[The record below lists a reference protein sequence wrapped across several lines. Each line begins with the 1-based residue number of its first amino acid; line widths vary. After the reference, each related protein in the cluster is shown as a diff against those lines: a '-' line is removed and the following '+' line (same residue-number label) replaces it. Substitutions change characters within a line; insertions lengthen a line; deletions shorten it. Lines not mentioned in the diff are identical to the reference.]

1 MSERIEEPKRRKIR
15 QKDWENIA
23 SFIKKELD
31 HRKTAMYRKDHE
43 TIWKEVDRQ
52 LKMQPMQRF
61 NQHGGLMPP
70 TWNSAFELGELSKAS
85 EIISADVMRITFPQ
99 ERDWFE
105 AHVEIPPKVNEET
118 GEQQIDEE
126 TQIRVDG
133 LLKALM
139 GQQQNDFG
147 FQLSVEC
154 SVKEALHHGSYVAEV
169 LWDQEMEVQDGAKVR
184 KIAAPTW
191 VPHSMWNCYP
201 DMSPRVIG
209 TSMFYRGSMI
219 IVSYLP
225 LYKLKQMKGEGW
237 MQSQFEKIPKN
248 KPSKSESPTRHD
260 DSELKDVELATY
272 YGDIVIERGDGDI
285 YLPNSK
291 AKIANGVIV
300 YWESNELPYPSII
313 FGGYEKQDIRDPY
326 FTSPL
331 IKNSPIQKLA
341 SVLANKYVDAVAL
354 KTEPPITYDGND
366 PYMVQN
372 DGPIIAPG
380 VKTASKSSNAFQ
392 QIEIGDPTYALQGL
406 ELCFRQLQTGTG
418 VSDVRSAVP
427 TADRQTAFEV
437 NKVAQ
442 AGEVRTVDFIKKLNR
457 NLQTFLYMQHALNI
471 KYLKEYSFYNEDM
484 RSQDFVRVTKQ
495 TIKEAEVAHFDVV
508 GARGILGEEQRTEK
522 MGAITAFASQ
532 NPLFAPLLKPQD
544 LLLEAYRDAGV
555 KNPERFVNQD
565 QGSVPKAQVDQMVQE
580 ATAPVQEELAKCQE
594 ELAKAKQGEQAKVIE
609 AQVKAQTEEAKIQDM
624 AMRFQLE
631 EKKVLLSHQAEM
643 EKIRLSHQAKL
654 IEIQAQAVIQDKQ
667 AELQHEQM
675 ASEGVQTL
683 EQADKRSKEQ
693 DKKNTEALKA
703 IREALKETEEKLSNK
718 VVSIEEAVKKKKK
731 MKITAPSG
739 RVFNVEDS

>member
-1 MSERIEEPKRRKIR
+1 MAEYKEPKTRKIR
-15 QKDWENIA
+15 QKDWDSI
-23 SFIKKELD
+23 SLFIKKELD
-31 HRKTAMYRKDHE
+31 HRKDSQYRKDHE

-52 LKMQPMQRF
+52 LKMEPMKRISQSG
-61 NQHGGLMPP
+61 QEMPAS
-70 TWNSAFELGELSKAS
+70 WNSAFELGELSKAS

-105 AHVEIPPKVNEET
+105 CHVEIPQQTNEET
-118 GEQQIDEE
+118 GEPVIDEE

-139 GQQQNDFG
+139 GQQQMDFG
-147 FQLSVEC
+147 FQLSIEC
-154 SVKEALHHGSYVAEV
+154 SVKEALHHGSFVAEV
-169 LWDQEMEVQDGAKVR
+169 LWDQEMEVQDGSKVR

-219 IVSYLP
+219 IVSYQP
-225 LYKLKQMKGEGW
+225 LYKLKQNRGKGW
-237 MQSQFEKIPKN
+237 MPSQYEKIPKS
-248 KPSKSESPTRHD
+248 KPGKSTEPKKKD

-291 AKIANGVIV
+291 AIIANGVIV
-300 YWESNELPYPSII
+300 YWEANELPYPSII

-331 IKNSPIQKLA
+331 IKQSPMQKLV
-341 SVLANKYVDAVAL
+341 SVLANKFIDGVSL
-354 KTEPPITYDGND
+354 KTEPPIVYDGND

-380 VKTASKSSNAFQ
+380 VKTPSKASNAFQ
-392 QIEIGDPTYALQGL
+392 QVETGDPNFALQGL
-406 ELCFRQLQTGTG
+406 EMGLRQMQAGTG
-418 VSDVRSAVP
+418 VSEVRSAVP
-427 TADRQTAFEV
+427 TSDRQTAFEV
-437 NKVAQ
+437 NKIAQ

-457 NLQTFLYMQHALNI
+457 NLQTWLYMQHALNI

-484 RSQDFVRVTKQ
+484 RSRDFVRVTSQEMKF
-495 TIKEAEVAHFDVV
+495 AEVAHFDVV
-508 GARGILGEEQRTEK
+508 GARGLLGEEQRVER
-522 MGAITAFASQ
+522 MGAVTAFASQ

-544 LLLEAYRDAGV
+544 LLIEAYRDAGV

-565 QGSVPKAQVDQMVQE
+565 QDMVPASQVEAAVQE
-580 ATAPVQEELAKCQE
+580 ATAPLQEELAKSQE
-594 ELAKAKQGEQAKVIE
+594 ELARAKQGEQAKVIE
-609 AQVKAQTEEAKIQDM
+609 AQVKAETEKAKIEDM
-624 AMRFQLE
+624 AMRAKLE
-631 EKKVLLSHQAEM
+631 EQKILLAHEAEM
-643 EKIRLSHQAKL
+643 ERIHLAHRAKL
-654 IEIQAQAVIQDKQ
+654 IEIQATAAIQDKQ

-683 EQADKRSKEQ
+683 EQAEKRSKDQE
-693 DKKNTEALKA
+693 KKNADALKT

-718 VVSIEEAVKKKKK
+718 VVSIEEAVKKPKK

-739 RVFNVEDS
+739 RVFNVEGE